1 MGKDV
6 VKIAC
11 RFEKGFLGAVECLH
25 DLATWITSHWKHQA
39 AGNRAGPN
47 SQQVYLAREALELQ
61 QRAGMISTMSQDF
74 SARLSMVELT
84 SRWVQWLDQGRVDN
98 EEWRALCAEFRGIF
112 VETADLRKQ

>member
-1 MGKDV
+1 MREPPAGDVEVREGGNVRLGVQFAMCAKDV

-11 RFEKGFLGAVECLH
+11 RFEKGFIGAVECLH

-61 QRAGMISTMSQDF
+61 QRAGMIYSMSQDV
-74 SARLSMVELT
+74 SASLSKVE
-84 SRWVQWLDQGRVDN
+84 
-98 EEWRALCAEFRGIF
+98 
-112 VETADLRKQ
+112 